1 VGDVVIATVN
11 RLTDYGVYVKLDEYG
26 EKEALVHISE
36 ISTTWV
42 RNIRD
47 YAREGQ
53 KLVLKVLRVNPQ
65 RGQIDLSLR
74 RVTGRERT
82 DKILEWKKNRKAES
96 IIKAA
101 AERLKSDQNKTTEIK
116 EKILSKYSNIF
127 DALEESAESGEKTFT
142 KLNIEPEW
150 ASTLTE
156 TAKEKIKIE
165 IARVKATVEVS
176 STKPEGIEDVKAALL
191 SAKKI
196 KTPED
201 ANIEIYTVGAPKYKI
216 EIAARNYSDA
226 ERTLQDAVN
235 EAINTIRSLGGT
247 GRQLN

>member
-1 VGDVVIATVN
+1 VIATVN
-11 RLTDYGVYVKLDEYG
+11 RLADYGIYVKLDEYG

-65 RGQIDLSLR
+65 KGQIDLSLR

-82 DKILEWKKNRKAES
+82 EKVVEWKKSRKAES

-101 AERLKSDQNKTTEIK
+101 AERLKSDQT
-116 EKILSKYSNIF
+116 KIDEVKKKMLSKYSNIF
-127 DALEESAESGEKTFT
+127 DALEESVESGEKTFT
-142 KLNIEPEW
+142 KLEMEPEW
-150 ASTLTE
+150 ASTLAE

-165 IARVKATVEVS
+165 IARVKATIEIA
-176 STKPEGIEDVKAALL
+176 STKSEGIEDVRAALL
-191 SAKKI
+191 SAKKV
-196 KTPED
+196 KTPKD
-201 ANIEIYTVGAPKYKI
+201 ASIEIYTIGAPKYRI
-216 EIAARNYSDA
+216 EIAARDYSDA
-226 ERTLQDAVN
+226 ERTLQEAVN
-235 EAINTIRSLGGT
+235 EAVTTIRSLGGA

>member
-1 VGDVVIATVN
+1 MIATVN
-11 RLTDYGVYVKLDEYG
+11 RLADYGIYVKLDEYG

-53 KLVLKVLRVNPQ
+53 KLVLKVLRVNLQ
-65 RGQIDLSLR
+65 KGQIDLSLR

-82 DKILEWKKNRKAES
+82 EKVVEWKKSRKAES

-101 AERLKSDQNKTTEIK
+101 AERLKSDQT
-116 EKILSKYSNIF
+116 KIDEVKKKMLSKYSNIF
-127 DALEESAESGEKTFT
+127 DALEESVESGEKTFT
-142 KLNIEPEW
+142 KLEMEPEW
-150 ASTLTE
+150 ASTLAE

-165 IARVKATVEVS
+165 IARVKATIEIA
-176 STKPEGIEDVKAALL
+176 STKSEGIEDVRAALL
-191 SAKKI
+191 SAKKV
-196 KTPED
+196 KTPKD
-201 ANIEIYTVGAPKYKI
+201 ASIEIYTIGAPKYRI
-216 EIAARNYSDA
+216 EIAARDYSDA
-226 ERTLQDAVN
+226 ERTLQEAVN
-235 EAINTIRSLGGT
+235 EAVTTIRSLGGA

>member
-1 VGDVVIATVN
+1 MIATVN
-11 RLTDYGVYVKLDEYG
+11 RLADYGIYVKLDEYG

-65 RGQIDLSLR
+65 KGQIDLSLR

-82 DKILEWKKNRKAES
+82 EKVVEWKKSRKAES

-101 AERLKSDQNKTTEIK
+101 AERLKSDQT
-116 EKILSKYSNIF
+116 KIDEVKKKMLSKYSNIF
-127 DALEESAESGEKTFT
+127 DALEESVESGEKTFT
-142 KLNIEPEW
+142 KLEMEPEW
-150 ASTLTE
+150 SSTLAE

-165 IARVKATVEVS
+165 IARVKATIEIS
-176 STKPEGIEDVKAALL
+176 STKSEGIEDVRAALL
-191 SAKKI
+191 SAKKV
-196 KTPED
+196 KTPKD
-201 ANIEIYTVGAPKYKI
+201 ASIEIYTIGAPKYRI
-216 EIAARNYSDA
+216 EIAARDYSDA
-226 ERTLQDAVN
+226 ERTLQEAVN
-235 EAINTIRSLGGT
+235 EAVTTIRSLGGA